1 MIIAIDIDD
10 TLTMNPP
17 FFALLSK
24 AVIGDGGK
32 VIIISSRPKLS
43 ETFLLTERLLKEYG
57 VMYNMLV
64 LIDDPQVAKKTCPYA
79 DLDWWEKYLWQKVD
93 ICQKETVEIV
103 FEDDEKVIALFK
115 KFAPEIQ
122 VLRVIK

>member
-10 TLTMNPP
+10 TLTSNPP

-24 AVIGDGGK
+24 VVIGDGGK

-64 LIDDPQVAKKTCPYA
+64 LIDSPAIAKETCPHA
-79 DLDWWEKYLWQKVD
+79 DLDWWGKYIWQKVD
-93 ICQKETVEIV
+93 ICQKEKVEIV

-115 KFAPEIQ
+115 RFAPEIQ
-122 VLRVIK
+122 VIRVMK